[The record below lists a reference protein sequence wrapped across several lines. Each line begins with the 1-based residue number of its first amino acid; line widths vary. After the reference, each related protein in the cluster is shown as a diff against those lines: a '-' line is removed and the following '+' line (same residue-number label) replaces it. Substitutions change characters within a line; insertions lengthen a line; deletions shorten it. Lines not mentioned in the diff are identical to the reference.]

1 MVKVTGNNMHGIITK
16 MLFELPFFAKST
28 AKKICHIIAFCHIIE
43 VDGIVSFTFNFGTIF
58 SMISFKINKSA

>member
-28 AKKICHIIAFCHIIE
+28 AKKNCHIIAFCHIIE
-43 VDGIVSFTFNFGTIF
+43 VDGIV
-58 SMISFKINKSA
+58 NKLRLFCTENGFYE